1 MIFFV
6 FLQNNLGESAKVCKE
21 GCTGIGGYCAQGSRF
36 ALLSHIVIMEGSF
49 KGRFKVQIVMCLQ
62 QEARKQLWIGAQG

>member
-6 FLQNNLGESAKVCKE
+6 YFLNNLGESAKVCKE
-21 GCTGIGGYCAQGSRF
+21 GYRRVLCSRQSVGSAF
-36 ALLSHIVIMEGSF
+36 SHSNHGESF
-49 KGRFKVQIVMCLQ
+49 KGRCKVQFVMCMQ